1 MKNYY
6 SIVIEGIDCSG
17 KTTLLRNLKKEIIR
31 HFEFAKLIEAR
42 EFANSPLN
50 TTILEMAKHDNFL
63 RLNKDFKTSI
73 YETLILTANYIYSR
87 NNLYQNINCTKNNFI
102 IFDRDFYTILAY
114 QQEIIKKEYPDKYLN
129 IYKSIMEILK
139 LDIVKPDLII
149 YLDIP
154 VDIAIK
160 RLKERD
166 GYIINN
172 EEKQLLKS
180 FKNNYTKILPLEK
193 LLTLKFESSNEDKIN
208 TITNRILSTC
218 QFKIGK

>member
-1 MKNYY
+1 
-6 SIVIEGIDCSG
+6 
-17 KTTLLRNLKKEIIR
+17 
-31 HFEFAKLIEAR
+31 
-42 EFANSPLN
+42 
-50 TTILEMAKHDNFL
+50 
-63 RLNKDFKTSI
+63 
-73 YETLILTANYIYSR
+73 
-87 NNLYQNINCTKNNFI
+87 
-102 IFDRDFYTILAY
+102 
-114 QQEIIKKEYPDKYLN
+114 
-129 IYKSIMEILK
+129 MEILK